1 MKKLTLMLA
10 LMLGA
15 LLTACTNQVFVPSD
29 GGPRGNVDVNSIPDT
44 IVKPVTRTAAGNKSP
59 YTVLGKTYAVLDES
73 RGYVAEGTASWYGS
87 KFHGRNTSNGE
98 VFNMYD
104 LTAAHKHLPIPTY
117 AEVINLENG
126 RTVTVRINDRGPFHG
141 DRVID
146 LSWAAA
152 AKLGFSDQG
161 TARVR
166 IVALDPDT
174 GSAPGQ
180 VVARERSPV
189 PAPARV
195 PPVRLPPA
203 PTEPVPAS
211 ALLPQNS
218 YYQIAAVSDRF
229 GAAGLARDIEALT
242 KYPVAI
248 EWDESAANPV
258 YKVLVG
264 PLRDRREINSLS
276 TILELGGLEP
286 GFVIQLA
293 RSSSATDV
301 SNL

>member
-1 MKKLTLMLA
+1 MKKL
-10 LMLGA
+10 A
-15 LLTACTNQVFVPSD
+15 LLFCVLLAACTNQVFAPSD
-29 GGPRGNVDVNSIPDT
+29 GAPRGNVDVNSIPDT

-59 YTVLGKTYAVLDES
+59 YTVLGKTYAVLDDS
-73 RGYVAEGTASWYGS
+73 DGYVAEGTASWYGS

-117 AEVINLENG
+117 AEITNLENG
-126 RTVTVRINDRGPFHG
+126 RKVTVRINDRGPFHG
-141 DRVID
+141 DRIID

-152 AKLGFSDQG
+152 AKLGFSNKG
-161 TARVR
+161 TARVK
-166 IVALDPDT
+166 IVTLDPDT
-174 GSAPGQ
+174 GTAPRQ
-180 VVARERSPV
+180 VVAQQRTPT
-189 PAPARV
+189 PAPPASPP
-195 PPVRLPPA
+195 PPVSLPPA
-203 PTEPVPAS
+203 PQPEALPAPV
-211 ALLPQNS
+211 LLPQNS
-218 YYQIAAVSDRF
+218 YYQVAAVSDRF
-229 GAAGLARDIEALT
+229 GAAGLASDIEALT

-248 EWDESAANPV
+248 EWDERASSPV

-264 PLRDRREINSLS
+264 PLRDRREINTLS

-286 GFVIQLA
+286 GFLVQLA

>member
-1 MKKLTLMLA
+1 MKKFFLLA
-10 LMLGA
+10 S
-15 LLTACTNQVFVPSD
+15 LLLAACTNQIFAPSD
-29 GGPRGNVDVNSIPDT
+29 GGPRGNVDVNSIPDA

-59 YTVLGKTYAVLDES
+59 YTVLGKTYAVLDDS

-117 AEVINLENG
+117 AEITNLENG
-126 RTVTVRINDRGPFHG
+126 RKVTVRINDRGPFHG

-152 AKLGFSDQG
+152 AKLGYSDKG

-166 IVALDPDT
+166 IVTLDPAT

-180 VVARERSPV
+180 VIAQERP
-189 PAPARV
+189 PARV
-195 PPVRLPPA
+195 PVPAAELPPA
-203 PTEPVPAS
+203 PQPQAIPAPE
-211 ALLPQNS
+211 LLPQNS
-218 YYQIAAVSDRF
+218 YYQVAALSDRF
-229 GAAGLARDIEALT
+229 DAAGLARDIEALT
-242 KYPVAI
+242 KYPVVI
-248 EWDESAANPV
+248 DWDEADVRPL
-258 YKVLVG
+258 YKILVG
-264 PLRDRREINSLS
+264 PLQDNREVGALS
-276 TILELGGLEP
+276 TVLGSSGLRS
-286 GFVIQLA
+286 GFLVQLA
-293 RSSSATDV
+293 RSNSATDI